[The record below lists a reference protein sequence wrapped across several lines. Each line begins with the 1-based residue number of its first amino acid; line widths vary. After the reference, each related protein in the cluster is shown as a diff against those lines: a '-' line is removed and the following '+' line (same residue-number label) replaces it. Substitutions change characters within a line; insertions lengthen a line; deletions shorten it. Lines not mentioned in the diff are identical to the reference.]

1 MPVIF
6 AILSKILG
14 KNSEN
19 GSVTSKSYGITN
31 NQVLSNSDISNL
43 AKKISS
49 PRRDNDTIFS
59 S

>member
-1 MPVIF
+1 MGALFSIIMKV
-6 AILSKILG
+6 LG
-14 KNSEN
+14 QNSEN
-19 GSVTSKSYGITN
+19 GSASAKQYGITN